1 VHDETTL
8 SDDARGR
15 GSRPRARFVRDD
27 SPAMDAANMTA
38 VAEHAPDT
46 AAARG
51 ARREHG
57 VVIARGTR
65 VDLRTFT
72 RVDLD
77 HLASWVED
85 PFLERMVGSEFLHA
99 FKHDW
104 DKAPA
109 FHDAVMNDAT
119 QIVLMVEARAGG
131 WTKPV
136 GLVRLFNIHLLEGYA
151 FLETIIANERAIR
164 RGFGVEAGKLIS
176 YYGVDVLGLRRVE
189 AKVYEYNVLS
199 MNSLK
204 RNGFHQE
211 GVLRQAGYDGT
222 RYWDVVV
229 FGILKDEIQAVR
241 QRDKVYLPLDEDSEG
256 NGD

>member
-1 VHDETTL
+1 MSALIE
-8 SDDARGR
+8 R
-15 GSRPRARFVRDD
+15 
-27 SPAMDAANMTA
+27 
-38 VAEHAPDT
+38 APD
-46 AAARG
+46 AGVGRSARP
-51 ARREHG
+51 EVG

-65 VDLRTFT
+65 VYLRTFT
-72 RVDLD
+72 RADLE
-77 HLASWVED
+77 HLASWVDD

-119 QIVLMVEARAGG
+119 QVVLMVEARIGN
-131 WTKPV
+131 WTRPV

-151 FLETIIANERAIR
+151 FLETIIADGLAIR

-199 MNSLK
+199 MNSLR

-222 RYWDVVV
+222 RYWDVFV
-229 FGILKDEIQAVR
+229 FGILKDEIEAVR
-241 QRDKVYLPLDEDSEG
+241 RRDTVYLPLDDASAG